1 MIGKLGDQHM
11 GQQSGSGKAALDR
24 ARWRGRFNDAVAT
37 AASKL
42 RPHVANHLEA
52 LGNVLQLLR
61 HVVAELAQLAATIR
75 TAVAVRKVSDNFAR
89 EMLGQRLASRSRLR
103 FLGRCYPLDSRF
115 HLGFRGLPLFPM
127 EL

>member
-1 MIGKLGDQHM
+1 MIGELGDQHM
-11 GQQSGSGKAALDR
+11 GQQSWSGKATLDGP
-24 ARWRGRFNDAVAT
+24 RWRGRFHHAVAT

-75 TAVAVRKVSDNFAR
+75 AAVTMRKMRDNFAR

-115 HLGFRGLPLFPM
+115 HLGLR
-127 EL
+127 